1 MKLTKPQKLVYDM
14 EQFAGGAIAV
24 ICGSMLM
31 EGECSQKTLA
41 QAIHDL
47 YRLNDALRMH
57 IVHTNEDVEL
67 VVAEYTEK
75 NIDVLCFEDKAQL
88 DSYASD
94 YAKISTDLHGD
105 LCEIKIVELPGQ
117 YGILVKMHHLIG
129 DAWTLS
135 LLGSQL
141 QQLLNEE
148 TPEAYSYTEYESS
161 EAAYLASKR
170 CEKDKAFFM
179 EQFAKCEE
187 VTYLSDKQVH
197 SYAAE
202 RKTVIVEADEARV
215 LADYMAGKNT
225 TAFPLFMTA
234 LAIYMSRIKLN
245 VEKFY
250 IGTAVLNRTGNK
262 EKNTMGMYI
271 NTVPML
277 MELNN
282 ENTFA
287 ENLACVE
294 EAAFGVFRHQKYNYG
309 DVLTDIRKEYSF
321 SEKLYDIMLSYQ
333 NAALIGAAEST
344 WYHSGMQTES
354 LQIHIDDRDNK
365 GVFRI
370 HYDYQ
375 IEKFT
380 VREIER
386 MHRHIMTLLL
396 DAISNEDKKIREL
409 SLLTQKEEHRILEEF
424 NNTQED
430 HLRDKCVHTLFE
442 EQVART
448 PNKTAVIACDTT
460 LTYKELDDRA
470 NQIANGLIEA
480 GVVPGDIVAFMLPR
494 TSNLI
499 ATMFG
504 ILKTGAAYL
513 PVDPDYPEERVSY
526 MLEDSKANLCVT
538 ASEIEHW
545 MQNHNTNS
553 PSVEVPSSS
562 ICYCIYTSGSTGK
575 PKAVLIA
582 HSNVNNFVT
591 VNDTNSFQ
599 KKLVE
604 GCDVVLCVNSIVFDI
619 VLQEIHIPLTNGLT
633 VRLLPHKTI
642 PDWGDLQMDRVGLI
656 CTPTKLSMY
665 MQDEDFCHFL
675 KNCSIIM
682 CGAEAFPEVLYGELR
697 ALTDAVIYNGYGPTE
712 ITCGASYAEI
722 KDSNDIHI
730 GRPIANT
737 QFYIVDRYMNLCSLG
752 ISGELCI
759 AGNGVGVGYLNR
771 PELTAEKFVDN
782 PFGEGKLYKTGD
794 LAYWRED
801 GNIAYVGRNDFQVKI
816 RGLRIELGEIENA
829 IDCVDGI
836 SQAVVVVRKNAE
848 GRQLICAFYT
858 QTAPVPVE
866 TIRSELGKKLPR
878 YMLPHIFTVLN
889 EMPLTSSGKVNRKA
903 LPEIDLNCVES
914 STVYVKPEGEL
925 EKQLAK
931 LMEQALG
938 YAPVGRND
946 HFFDLGGD
954 SLKAI
959 EMISKAHTEGI
970 YVSLQNVF
978 DYPTVQQLAD
988 CIVNGDKQVVSFE
1001 EMDFSAI
1008 DRILAKNCVDGIT
1021 KTECVPLGNI
1031 LLAGATGF
1039 LGSHILVD
1047 FLEHDSGTAY
1057 CLVRG
1062 KDEADSKNR
1071 LYELLRHYFGETYV
1085 GSERIKVICADLQK
1099 DCFGLSE
1106 KAYSELLSSVDT
1118 VINTAASVKHYGSYR
1133 YFYEVNV
1140 ESVHRLIQFCK
1151 EADVKLIHTS
1161 TISVSG
1167 NSFADQFDGYVSKT
1181 EKHFYES
1188 SLYIGQPLDNVYA
1201 RSKFEAEKAILDA
1214 MQEGLRAN
1222 IMRMGNL
1229 TNRLSDGMF
1238 QRNHESNAFLKR
1250 IRGALELGML
1260 PNDLLDG
1267 HMEFTPVDEAAKAI
1281 MTIARHFSTE
1291 FTVFHINTPK
1301 TVSVAKLTEYFRMF
1315 GYSIDAVYGT
1325 NFETAL
1331 KQTANQAGLEH
1342 IFEAFVNDMDETG
1355 HLNYDSNI
1363 RIKNSFTVQY
1373 LKMLDFEWSDIEFA
1387 YFSKY
1392 VRYFEKMGYWRIIDE
1407 KTKR

>member
-31 EGECSQKTLA
+31 EGEYSHEKLS
-41 QAIHDL
+41 QAIRDL

-57 IVHTNEDVEL
+57 IVHTNDGVEL
-67 VVAEYTEK
+67 AVAEFVEK
-75 NIDVLCFEDKAQL
+75 AIEVLRFDDKAQL
-88 DSYASD
+88 DTYASD
-94 YAKISTDLHGD
+94 YAKTPIDLHGD
-105 LCEIKIVELPGQ
+105 LCEIKIVQMPGR
-117 YGILVKMHHLIG
+117 YGILAKMHHLIG

-141 QQLLNEE
+141 QQLLNDEM
-148 TPEAYSYTEYESS
+148 PEAYSYTEYESG
-161 EAAYLASKR
+161 EATYLASKR
-170 CEKDKAFFM
+170 CEKDNAFFM

-187 VTYLSDKQVH
+187 VTYLSDKQVY

-202 RKTVIVEADEARV
+202 RKTFVVEAHESRI
-215 LADYMAGKNT
+215 LADYMVARNT

-234 LAIYMSRIKLN
+234 LATYMSRIKLN

-262 EKNTMGMYI
+262 EKNTVGMYI

-277 MELNN
+277 IELNN
-282 ENTFA
+282 EATFA

-294 EAAFGVFRHQKYNYG
+294 ETAFGVFRHQKYNYG
-309 DVLTDIRKEYSF
+309 DVLADIRREYGF

-333 NAALIGAAEST
+333 NATLIGKAEST

-354 LQIHIDDRDNK
+354 LQIHIDDRDNE
-365 GVFRI
+365 GIFRV
-370 HYDYQ
+370 HYDYLTD
-375 IEKFT
+375 KFT
-380 VREIER
+380 ENEIKR
-386 MHRHIMTLLL
+386 MHQHICNLLF
-396 DAISNEDKKIREL
+396 DAIVDDSKKLYEL
-409 SLLTQKEEHRILEEF
+409 NILSPDEKQKLLYDF
-424 NNTQED
+424 NNTAID
-430 HLRDKCVHTLFE
+430 YPRDKCVHSLFE

-448 PNKTAVIACDTT
+448 PNKTAVIACDAT

-470 NQIANGLIEA
+470 NQIANGLIES

-513 PVDPDYPEERVSY
+513 PVDPDYPEERISY
-526 MLEDSKANLCVT
+526 MLEDSKAKLCVT
-538 ASEIEHW
+538 AP
-545 MQNHNTNS
+545 T
-553 PSVEVPSSS
+553 VESWLQSNAVNAPVIQMSSSS

-591 VNDTNSFQ
+591 VNDTNCFQ
-599 KKLVE
+599 KKLVK

-633 VRLLPHKTI
+633 VRLLPHETI

-722 KDSNDIHI
+722 KDRNDIHI

-737 QFYIVDRYMNLCSLG
+737 QFYIVDRYMNLCPLG

-759 AGNGVGVGYLNR
+759 AGDGVGAGYLNR
-771 PELTAEKFVDN
+771 PGLTAEKFVDN
-782 PFGEGKLYKTGD
+782 PFGEGNLYKTGD
-794 LAYWRED
+794 LAYWRDD
-801 GNIAYVGRNDFQVKI
+801 GNIAYVGRKDFQVKI

-858 QTAPVPVE
+858 QTEAVPVE
-866 TIRSELGKKLPR
+866 TIRAALEQKLPR
-878 YMLPHIFTVLN
+878 YMLPHIFTVL
-889 EMPLTSSGKVNRKA
+889 EKMPLTSSGKVNRKA

-914 STVYVKPEGEL
+914 STEYVKPEGEL

-931 LMEQALG
+931 LMEQVLG

-988 CIVNGDKQVVSFE
+988 CIVNGDKQVISFAG
-1001 EMDFSAI
+1001 MDFSGI
-1008 DRILAKNCVDGIT
+1008 DRILAKNRLENIT
-1021 KTECVPLGNI
+1021 KTERVPLGNI

-1039 LGSHILVD
+1039 LGIHLLSD

-1057 CLVRG
+1057 CLIRG
-1062 KDEADSKNR
+1062 KDEADSKKR
-1071 LYELLRHYFGETYV
+1071 LDELFRHYFGETYV

-1106 KAYSELLSSVDT
+1106 KAYTELLSSVDT

-1167 NSFADQFDGYVSKT
+1167 NSFVDQFDGYVSET

-1201 RSKFEAEKAILDA
+1201 RSKFEAEKVILDA

-1238 QRNHESNAFLKR
+1238 QRNHESNAFLQR
-1250 IRGALELGML
+1250 IRGALELGMI
-1260 PNDLLDG
+1260 PDDLLDG
-1267 HMEFTPVDEAAKAI
+1267 YTEFTPIDEAANAI
-1281 MTIARHFSTE
+1281 MTIARHFSNE

-1301 TVSVAKLTEYFRMF
+1301 IVLMDKLVEYCRKL
-1315 GYSIDAVYGT
+1315 GY
-1325 NFETAL
+1325 AL
-1331 KQTANQAGLEH
+1331 KTISGKEFEAVLKATAQESGMEH
-1342 IFEAFVNDMDETG
+1342 IFEAFINDMDENG

-1363 RIKNSFTVQY
+1363 RIENDFTVQY
-1373 LKMLDFEWSDIEFA
+1373 LKTLGFEWSDIEFE
-1387 YFSKY
+1387 YLERY
-1392 VRYFEKMGYWRIIDE
+1392 VKYFERIGFF
-1407 KTKR
+1407 K